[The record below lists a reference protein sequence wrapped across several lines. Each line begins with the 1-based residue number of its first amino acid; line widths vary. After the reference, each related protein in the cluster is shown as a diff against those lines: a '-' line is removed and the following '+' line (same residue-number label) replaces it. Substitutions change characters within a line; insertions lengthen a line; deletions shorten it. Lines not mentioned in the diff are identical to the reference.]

1 MIEVTFSEVQFTKE
15 DVVKVC
21 KMLPAGDIDEATL
34 ARIYMKSLDPAVH
47 DSFRQL
53 HELAVEL
60 GAIKRIDTHPVIY
73 NKLLPLIDKFEEAA
87 QACVESMDDSEF
99 IHTLSEQL
107 RFTTAGKYV
116 HTYWRVDQEKV
127 AELQQ
132 QVNLVDQLNK
142 DRIAAY
148 RTYLADCEKA
158 DQSQ

>member
-1 MIEVTFSEVQFTKE
+1 MIEVAYSEVQFTKE
-15 DVVKVC
+15 DVIKVC

-60 GAIKRIDTHPVIY
+60 GAIKRIDTRPAIY

-87 QACVESMDDSEF
+87 QACAESMDDSEF

-132 QVNLVDQLNK
+132 VNLVDQLNK

>member
-1 MIEVTFSEVQFTKE
+1 MIEATYSEVQFTKE
-15 DVVKVC
+15 DVIKVC

-60 GAIKRIDTHPVIY
+60 CAIKRIDTRPAIY

-132 QVNLVDQLNK
+132 VNLEDQLNK

>member
-1 MIEVTFSEVQFTKE
+1 MIEVTYSEVQFTKE
-15 DVVKVC
+15 DVIKVC

-34 ARIYMKSLDPAVH
+34 ARIYMKYLDPAVH

-60 GAIKRIDTHPVIY
+60 GAIKRIDTRPAIY

-99 IHTLSEQL
+99 IHMLSEQL
-107 RFTTAGKYV
+107 RFTTGGKYV

-127 AELQQ
+127 AELQ